1 MRAVDNGLLQVRR
14 VIPLVALRALVRRH
28 IDVLMQDPEFRE
40 MQESELRFLLGH
52 TDRAHEIPVLAHAFA
67 FHSAMRA
74 HDRWHPRKMR
84 RQDVRGIEWLT
95 TKRDPDRGVILN
107 FMHHNDYPG
116 VFTSLTRAGAGPILI
131 VAMPTMLEAGVD
143 PGMRQMMR
151 TVLSHRSNRAVAAA
165 GGTDF
170 IASHLKPGTTMAIAS
185 DLPGRT
191 EVTFLGRRVLASFG
205 AARIAT
211 MTNSPVV
218 VVTAVREGAGHYL
231 QLHPPLEPREFEDP
245 ADLLDEM
252 LRIHGEAV
260 LAWPEALETP
270 TARLGSVPD

>member
-1 MRAVDNGLLQVRR
+1 M
-14 VIPLVALRALVRRH
+14 IPLVVLRALVRKH
-28 IDVLMQDPEFRE
+28 IEVLMRDPEFRA
-40 MQESELRFLLGH
+40 MQEAQLRFLLDH
-52 TDRAHEIPVLAHAFA
+52 TDRAHEIPALAHAYA

-74 HDRWHPRKMR
+74 HVRWHPRKMR
-84 RQDVRGIEWLT
+84 RQEVRGIEWLT
-95 TKRDPDRGVILN
+95 TQRDPDRGVVLN

-131 VAMPTMLEAGVD
+131 VAMPTMLEPEVD

-151 TVLSHRSNRAVAAA
+151 TVLSHRSNSAIAAA

-170 IASHLKPGTTMAIAS
+170 IASHLGPGTTMAIAS
-185 DLPGRT
+185 DLPGHT

-231 QLHPPLEPREFEDP
+231 QLHPPLEPGEFAEP
-245 ADLLDEM
+245 ADLLEEM

-260 LAWPEALETP
+260 LAWPEALEAP
-270 TARLGSVPD
+270 MARLGSVPD